1 MGATFLRNN
10 LNKRSVTL
18 NLKDPE
24 GVRLCLELAKTADIV
39 CENFKAGTADRLG
52 IGYDAVK
59 AINPAIYLSV
69 SGFGNDPGR
78 RTSTGLPM
86 QRWSRACRASMNTS
100 GCRSGHRSSIRLGR
114 SAISVPLCS
123 A

>member
-1 MGATFLRNN
+1 MPAIDDPDGRPVGATFLRNN

-59 AINPAIYLSV
+59 AVNPQRSTLGLRLRERPCVAAHP
-69 SGFGNDPGR
+69 PG
-78 RTSTGLPM
+78 
-86 QRWSRACRASMNTS
+86 C
-100 GCRSGHRSSIRLGR
+100 
-114 SAISVPLCS
+114 LCS
-123 A
+123 GGRGHVGHL